1 MTKAPFLT
9 LAPCFIKT
17 KDELRSVSL
26 HRVRQHKKVSKP
38 LATHADLTQTAV
50 PSESVIPAG
59 AKCAAGSKLADRM
72 AYIVHTCSSLKKC
85 FSIDAFALYSL

>member
-1 MTKAPFLT
+1 MVFTCL
-9 LAPCFIKT
+9 
-17 KDELRSVSL
+17 LRSRL
-26 HRVRQHKKVSKP
+26 DMQQKGFETFGNARR
-38 LATHADLTQTAV
+38 LDADLTQTAV